1 MRNAGRDLISEDELQ
16 ETILAACQAIGRR
29 VFHTSDSRKQVRTKR
44 GYELVGD
51 ELAAGYPDLTVAPPG
66 TGQEAI
72 WAELKGPKGRL
83 EETQA
88 EWLDD
93 LPAHRS
99 FVWGPG
105 DLDQALAIIQQG
117 HPQGACRTCWTC
129 SREEIIRRI
138 GVRRKR
144 AEGGSP
150 PGIPAGGVRPARGGR
165 R

>member
-1 MRNAGRDLISEDELQ
+1 MRNTPAGLIGEDQLQ
-16 ETILAACQAIGRR
+16 ETLVEACQAVGRR
-29 VFHTSDSRKQVRTKR
+29 VFHASDSRKQVRTTR

-51 ELAAGYPDLTVAPPG
+51 ELAAGYPDLTVAPLPG
-66 TGQEAI
+66 GWDAI

-83 EETQA
+83 EEQQV

-93 LPAHRS
+93 LPPHRG
-99 FVWGPG
+99 FVWRSD
-105 DLDQALAIIQQG
+105 DLDEAVGIIQAG
-117 HPQGACRTCWTC
+117 HPQAECRTCWTC

-144 AEGGSP
+144 EGRGST
-150 PGIPAGGVRPARGGR
+150 GVPAGRAGPARGGR